1 MPKPSVP
8 ITTHLTPE
16 LFERLESYV
25 HKTGMTKRAVIES
38 ALKLLF
44 EGQWNLTNE
53 PWVPKQPQAPYND

>member
-25 HKTGMTKRAVIES
+25 HKTGMTKRAVIEE
-38 ALKLLF
+38 A
-44 EGQWNLTNE
+44 LTNLLLDTE
-53 PWVPKQPQAPYND
+53 G